1 MRVLIKAVL
10 IEEKSSVCEKLE
22 IEFIKLDELFGVEG
36 KRKEKKMT
44 PTFLTGLDRQWSV
57 H

>member
-10 IEEKSSVCEKLE
+10 IEEKRSSVCEKLE

-36 KRKEKKMT
+36 KRKEKKNDT
-44 PTFLTGLDRQWSV
+44 YISDRA
-57 H
+57 

>member
-1 MRVLIKAVL
+1 M

-36 KRKEKKMT
+36 KRKEKKNDT
-44 PTFLTGLDRQWSV
+44 YISDRA
-57 H
+57 